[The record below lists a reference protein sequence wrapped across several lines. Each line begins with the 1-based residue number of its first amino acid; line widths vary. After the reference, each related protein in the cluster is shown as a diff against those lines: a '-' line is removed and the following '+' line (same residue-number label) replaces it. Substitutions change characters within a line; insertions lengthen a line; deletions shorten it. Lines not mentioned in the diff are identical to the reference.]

1 VPMDFRLGFGKVFG
15 ARTELV
21 VADRAEPDR
30 GHPRPIAAGLYGDL
44 TWILSALA
52 EGIGPGGTDHEDW
65 IDELRTAETEARD
78 LEKADLGDDRIP
90 LHPMRVYA
98 ELAPLLDRDAI
109 VVIDAGDF
117 GSYAG
122 RVIDSH
128 LPGCWLDS
136 GPFGCL
142 GSGPGY
148 ALAAKLARP
157 DRQVVLLQG
166 DGAFGFSGMEWDTLV
181 RHNVPVVSV
190 IGNNGIWA
198 LEKHPMEALYGYS
211 VVAELR
217 PGTRYDEVVR
227 ALGGHGEL
235 VSAPAELRPALERA
249 FASGLPAVVNVLTDP
264 TVAYPRRSNLA

>member
-1 VPMDFRLGFGKVFG
+1 
-15 ARTELV
+15 
-21 VADRAEPDR
+21 
-30 GHPRPIAAGLYGDL
+30 
-44 TWILSALA
+44 
-52 EGIGPGGTDHEDW
+52 
-65 IDELRTAETEARD
+65 
-78 LEKADLGDDRIP
+78 
-90 LHPMRVYA
+90 MRVYA
-98 ELAPLLDRDAI
+98 ELKPLLDRDAI

-122 RVIDSH
+122 RVIDSYV
-128 LPGCWLDS
+128 PGAWLDS

-181 RHNVPVVSV
+181 RHGVHVVSV

-198 LEKHPMEALYGYS
+198 LEKHPMEMLYGYS

-217 PGTRYDEVVR
+217 PGTRYDEVVT

-235 VSAPAELRPALERA
+235 VSTPAELRPALERA
-249 FASGLPAVVNVLTDP
+249 FACGAARGGQHADRPERCLPPSLESGLTSLPASDRVCTRHAVEICTNA
-264 TVAYPRRSNLA
+264 VARRP

>member
-1 VPMDFRLGFGKVFG
+1 MESAGR
-15 ARTELV
+15 AAEEAEL
-21 VADRAEPDR
+21 
-30 GHPRPIAAGLYGDL
+30 
-44 TWILSALA
+44 T
-52 EGIGPGGTDHEDW
+52 
-65 IDELRTAETEARD
+65 
-78 LEKADLGDDRIP
+78 DDRSP

-98 ELAPLLDRDAI
+98 ELKPLLDRDAI

-122 RVIDSH
+122 RVIDSYV
-128 LPGCWLDS
+128 PGAWLDS

-181 RHNVPVVSV
+181 RHGVHVVSV

-198 LEKHPMEALYGYS
+198 LEKHPMELLYGYS

-217 PGTRYDEVVR
+217 PGTRYDEVVT

-235 VSAPAELRPALERA
+235 VSTPAELRPALRAGVRVGRACGGQHADRPAGRLPAPVESGLTASRPPRERA
-249 FASGLPAVVNVLTDP
+249 CLRTTRRANPDNRARSRCKASAPEGRASVRKVRSITGVSCADTHARGARRGAVGGRVP
-264 TVAYPRRSNLA
+264 

>member
-1 VPMDFRLGFGKVFG
+1 
-15 ARTELV
+15 
-21 VADRAEPDR
+21 
-30 GHPRPIAAGLYGDL
+30 
-44 TWILSALA
+44 
-52 EGIGPGGTDHEDW
+52 
-65 IDELRTAETEARD
+65 
-78 LEKADLGDDRIP
+78 
-90 LHPMRVYA
+90 MRVYA

-122 RVIDSH
+122 RVIDSYQ
-128 LPGCWLDS
+128 PGCWLDS

-235 VSAPAELRPALERA
+235 VAAPAELAARAGTRLRQWPARRRQRAHRPERRLSTPIEPRLT
-249 FASGLPAVVNVLTDP
+249 ASRGNGTPI
-264 TVAYPRRSNLA
+264 AYR